1 MIRVTLNGVNYI
13 DVLPK
18 QSIGV
23 LASLIPFLDPNDAC
37 RGVVGSNVQR
47 QAVPLIQP
55 QASYAGTIMKAKV
68 ACDSGAVMLAKNDGV
83 VGQVSAAEI
92 IVRTDEITRVEGGE
106 QSSSEMGYDIYLLQN
121 FQRSNNDTCIHQ
133 KIVG

>member
-23 LASLIPFLDPNDAC
+23 LASLI
-37 RGVVGSNVQR
+37 
-47 QAVPLIQP
+47 QP
-55 QASYAGTIMKAKV
+55 QAPYAGTIMKAKV

-106 QSSSEMGYDIYLLQN
+106 QSSSEMGYDIYQLQN